1 MSAQQQTQAQG
12 IPTVA
17 QMMAELEALKLQNE
31 QLKAAAKGKVA
42 VPGTLTD
49 KGNFTLG
56 EGCYCKVS
64 EKGAVSIYGF
74 GKWPVTLYKDQ
85 LFRLAKVMSL
95 VLQFAKDNDAK
106 LTQKPSAPAVAATN
120 AVIVK

>member
-1 MSAQQQTQAQG
+1 MSNAEQTPVQG
-12 IPTVA
+12 QIVA
-17 QMMAELEALKLQNE
+17 VDAAINAAMLAELTQLRAQNAALI
-31 QLKAAAKGKVA
+31 AAKGKISI
-42 VPGTLTD
+42 PGTTTE

-56 EGCYCKVS
+56 EGCYAKVS
-64 EKGAVSIYGF
+64 EKGAISIYGF

-106 LTQKPSAPAVAATN
+106 LRAKPAPVE
-120 AVIVK
+120 IVK